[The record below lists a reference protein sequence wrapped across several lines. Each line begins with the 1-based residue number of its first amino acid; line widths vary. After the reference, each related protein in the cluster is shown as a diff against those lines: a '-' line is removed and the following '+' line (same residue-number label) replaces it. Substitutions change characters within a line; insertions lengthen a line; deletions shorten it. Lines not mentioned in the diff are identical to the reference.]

1 MKIGDFGLSK
11 IADSP
16 EGMIDLSSLGAGTSW
31 YLPPE
36 CHEMTSPTVNSK
48 VDVWSTGVVFFE
60 LLFNRRPFGEGQT
73 QDAFRRQRAVEGTF
87 DIVFPASPKVSAEA
101 MKFLRRLLTR
111 DRDQRPDVLEAI
123 RDPYIRKTWTDQ
135 SARARK

>member
-1 MKIGDFGLSK
+1 
-11 IADSP
+11 
-16 EGMIDLSSLGAGTSW
+16 
-31 YLPPE
+31 
-36 CHEMTSPTVNSK
+36 MTE
-48 VDVWSTGVVFFE
+48 E

-73 QDAFRRQRAVEGTF
+73 QDAFRRQTAVEG
-87 DIVFPASPKVSAEA
+87 
-101 MKFLRRLLTR
+101 RLLTR